1 MFSIKG
7 PFFIMVLRSQIKINM
22 IVNFWEKY
30 VWAELPWCMVVVRS
44 VLTVELVFERNHTG
58 TGRLLPMSPSEKCRW
73 LPLLA
78 FMSAPISQWGQNC
91 IWQPNTFFFFWT
103 NIVHLYMGSGLFN
116 EVGILYALWHR
127 LSSLWARPRLP
138 SCLYITSPLRLMH
151 CSRCCMLSLI

>member
-78 FMSAPISQWGQNC
+78 FMSAPISQ
-91 IWQPNTFFFFWT
+91 
-103 NIVHLYMGSGLFN
+103 
-116 EVGILYALWHR
+116 
-127 LSSLWARPRLP
+127 
-138 SCLYITSPLRLMH
+138 
-151 CSRCCMLSLI
+151 